1 MVSARLMTGWEG
13 KWTTHHCKEAAAE
26 QLIEADL
33 RASRVGATAFA
44 ITPVKAVLEQLSE
57 I

>member
-26 QLIEADL
+26 QLIEAVL

-44 ITPVKAVLEQLSE
+44 ITPVRAVLEQLSE